1 MRLNKQQIK
10 NKESIALDVKD
21 LLAAAIKDA
30 AQKAIDSGAL
40 KPGTLPEVMLEVPP
54 QKEFGDFATNFAMQS
69 ARSLHCAPRQIAQAV
84 VDNLDCDSIEKME
97 IAGPGFINFY
107 LKQNWTADLLAS
119 ILKAGENY
127 GNLPANGLGR
137 VQVEYVS
144 ANPTGPL
151 HVGHARGAAV
161 GSAMVNLL
169 RAAGYDVE
177 SEYYINDA
185 GNQMNNLAA
194 SVNARYLQLLK
205 LEEMGGVPADLTVK
219 QLDELPTGIAFP
231 ENGYHGYDI
240 IETAQRIIRIYGK
253 KFVDLEEKERLAKF
267 LEIAYKEKL
276 AGLKED
282 LEAFGV
288 TFDVWFS
295 EKSLHDADK
304 IREACK
310 FLQDKGE
317 IYEKDG
323 ALWLRSSEQGDD
335 KDRVVIRD
343 NGVPT
348 YFAADIAYHRN
359 KFERGFAHLIDLW
372 GADHHG
378 YIARVKAAINA
389 LGYDANQL
397 EVMLLQMVRLY
408 RNGDIVKLSKRTGET
423 ITLRELM
430 EEVGVDAARYFFC
443 MRSIDSQLD
452 FDMTLATE
460 KSNDNPVYYIQYA
473 HARICSIGRQL
484 AEAGIEALPL
494 EELKLDTLQAPEE
507 LELIKKL
514 GKYPEL
520 IAMAARERA
529 VHHVASYT
537 YELAGLFHSFY
548 NQCRILGVDKD
559 LQQARIALVK
569 AVGHTI
575 RHALGI
581 LGVAAPE
588 RM

>member
-1 MRLNKQQIK
+1 MDIK
-10 NKESIALDVKD
+10 DI
-21 LLAAAIKDA
+21 LAAAIKAA
-30 AQKAIDSGAL
+30 AQKAIDDGTL

-69 ARSLHCAPRQIAQAV
+69 ARSLRCAPRQIAQAV
-84 VDNLDCDSIEKME
+84 VDNLDCASVEKAE

-119 ILKAGENY
+119 ILAAGDEY
-127 GNLPANGLGR
+127 GNLPANDLGR
-137 VQVEYVS
+137 IQVEYVS

-151 HVGHARGAAV
+151 HIGHARGAAV

-219 QLDELPTGIAFP
+219 QLDEMPTGIPFP

-253 KFVDLEEKERLAKF
+253 EFVALDEKERLAKF
-267 LEIAYKEKL
+267 LDIAYKEKL

-295 EKSLHDADK
+295 EKSLHEANK
-304 IREACK
+304 IREAVA
-310 FLQDKGE
+310 FLQERGY
-317 IYEKDG
+317 IYEEGG
-323 ALWLRSSEQGDD
+323 ALWLNSTAQGDD

-359 KFERGFAHLIDLW
+359 KFERGFARVINMW

-378 YIARVKAAINA
+378 YIARVKAAVNA
-389 LGYDANQL
+389 LGFDANNL
-397 EVMLLQMVRLY
+397 EIMLLQMVRLY

-430 EEVGVDAARYFFC
+430 DEVGTDAARYFFC
-443 MRSIDSQLD
+443 MRSLDSQLD

-460 KSNDNPVYYIQYA
+460 KSNENPVYYIQYA
-473 HARICSIGRQL
+473 HARISSIARQL
-484 AEAGIEALPL
+484 AEAGIEAVPIS
-494 EELKLDTLQAPEE
+494 ELKLDTLVAPEE
-507 LELIKKL
+507 LALIKKM
-514 GKYPEL
+514 GEYPEL
-520 IAMAARERA
+520 LARAARERA
-529 VHHVASYT
+529 VHSVATYA

-559 LQQARIALVK
+559 VQQARIALVK

-581 LGVAAPE
+581 LGVSAPE

>member
-1 MRLNKQQIK
+1 MDIK
-10 NKESIALDVKD
+10 DI
-21 LLAAAIKDA
+21 LAAAIKAA
-30 AQKAIDSGAL
+30 AQKAIDDGTL

-69 ARSLHCAPRQIAQAV
+69 ARSLRCAPRQIAQAV
-84 VDNLDCDSIEKME
+84 VDNLDCASVEKAE

-119 ILKAGENY
+119 ILAAGDEY
-127 GNLPANGLGR
+127 GNLPANDLGR
-137 VQVEYVS
+137 IQVEYVS

-151 HVGHARGAAV
+151 HIGHARGAAV

-219 QLDELPTGIAFP
+219 QLDEMPTGIPFP

-253 KFVDLEEKERLAKF
+253 EFVALDEKERLAKF
-267 LEIAYKEKL
+267 LDIAYKEKL
-276 AGLKED
+276 AGRKED

-295 EKSLHDADK
+295 EKSLHEANK
-304 IREACK
+304 IREAVA
-310 FLQDKGE
+310 FLQERGY
-317 IYEKDG
+317 IYEEGG
-323 ALWLRSSEQGDD
+323 ALWLNSTAQGDD

-359 KFERGFAHLIDLW
+359 KFERGFARVINLW

-378 YIARVKAAINA
+378 YIARVKAAVNA
-389 LGYDANQL
+389 LGFDANNL
-397 EVMLLQMVRLY
+397 EIMLLQMVRLY

-430 EEVGVDAARYFFC
+430 DEVGTDAARYFFC
-443 MRSIDSQLD
+443 MRSLDSQLD

-460 KSNDNPVYYIQYA
+460 KSNENPVYYIQYA
-473 HARICSIGRQL
+473 HARISSIGRQL
-484 AEAGIEALPL
+484 AEAGIEAVPAAK
-494 EELKLDTLQAPEE
+494 LKLDTLVAPEE
-507 LELIKKL
+507 LALIKKL
-514 GKYPEL
+514 GEYPEL
-520 IAMAARERA
+520 IARAARERA
-529 VHHVASYT
+529 VHSVATYA

-548 NQCRILGVDKD
+548 NQCRILGVETE

-581 LGVAAPE
+581 LGVSAPE

>member
-1 MRLNKQQIK
+1 MDIK
-10 NKESIALDVKD
+10 DI
-21 LLAAAIKDA
+21 LAAAIKAA
-30 AQKAIDSGAL
+30 AQKAIDSGSL
-40 KPGTLPEVMLEVPP
+40 KPGVLPEVMLEVPP

-84 VDNLDCDSIEKME
+84 VDNLDCASVERME

-107 LKQNWTADLLAS
+107 LKQNWTSDLLSS
-119 ILKAGENY
+119 IIAAGEDY
-127 GNLPANGLGR
+127 GNLPANDFGR

-151 HVGHARGAAV
+151 HIGHARGAAV

-205 LEEMGGVPADLTVK
+205 LEDMGGVPADLTVQ
-219 QLDELPTGIAFP
+219 QLDEMPTGIPFP

-253 KFVDLEEKERLAKF
+253 EFVALDEKERLAKF

-295 EKSLHDADK
+295 EKSLHEANK
-304 IREACK
+304 IHEAVD
-310 FLQDKGE
+310 FLKERGY
-317 IYEKDG
+317 IYEQGG
-323 ALWLRSSEQGDD
+323 ALWLKSTEQGDD

-359 KFERGFAHLIDLW
+359 KFERGFARVINLW

-378 YIARVKAAINA
+378 YIARVKAAVNA
-389 LGYDANQL
+389 LGFDANNL
-397 EVMLLQMVRLY
+397 EIMLLQMVRLY

-430 EEVGVDAARYFFC
+430 DEVGTDAARYFFC
-443 MRSIDSQLD
+443 MRSLDSQLD

-460 KSNDNPVYYIQYA
+460 KSNENPVYYIQYA
-473 HARICSIGRQL
+473 HARICSIARQL
-484 AEAGIEALPL
+484 AEAGISAVPAS
-494 EELKLDTLQAPEE
+494 ELKLDTLTAPEE
-507 LELIKKL
+507 LALIKKL
-514 GKYPEL
+514 GEYPEL
-520 IAMAARERA
+520 IARAARERA
-529 VHHVASYT
+529 VHSVATYT

-548 NQCRILGVDKD
+548 NQCRILGVDTD

-581 LGVAAPE
+581 LGVSAPE

>member
-1 MRLNKQQIK
+1 MDIK
-10 NKESIALDVKD
+10 DI
-21 LLAAAIKDA
+21 LAAAIKAA
-30 AQKAIDSGAL
+30 AQKAIDDGTL
-40 KPGTLPEVMLEVPP
+40 KPGALPEVMLEVPP

-84 VDNLDCDSIEKME
+84 VNNLDCASVERAE

-119 ILKAGENY
+119 ILAAGDNY
-127 GNLPANGLGR
+127 GNLPANDLGR
-137 VQVEYVS
+137 IQVEYVS

-151 HVGHARGAAV
+151 HIGHARGAAV

-219 QLDELPTGIAFP
+219 QLDEMPTGIPFP

-253 KFVDLEEKERLAKF
+253 EFVALDEKERLAKF
-267 LEIAYKEKL
+267 LDIAYKEKL

-295 EKSLHDADK
+295 EKSLHEANK
-304 IREACK
+304 IREAVA
-310 FLQDKGE
+310 FLQERGY
-317 IYEKDG
+317 IYEQGG
-323 ALWLRSSEQGDD
+323 ALWLNSTAQGDD

-343 NGVPT
+343 NGIPT

-359 KFERGFAHLIDLW
+359 KFERGFARVINLW

-378 YIARVKAAINA
+378 YIARVKAAVNA
-389 LGYDANQL
+389 LGFDANNL
-397 EVMLLQMVRLY
+397 EIMLLQMVRLY

-423 ITLRELM
+423 ITLRELID
-430 EEVGVDAARYFFC
+430 EVGTDAARYFFC
-443 MRSIDSQLD
+443 MRSLDSQLD

-460 KSNDNPVYYIQYA
+460 KSNENPVYYIQYA
-473 HARICSIGRQL
+473 HARISSIGRQL
-484 AEAGIEALPL
+484 AEAGITAEPA
-494 EELKLDTLQAPEE
+494 EQLKLETLVAPEE
-507 LELIKKL
+507 LALIKKL
-514 GKYPEL
+514 GEYPEL
-520 IAMAARERA
+520 IARAARERA
-529 VHHVASYT
+529 VHSVATYA

-548 NQCRILGVDKD
+548 NQCRILGVETD

-581 LGVAAPE
+581 LGVSAPE

>member
-1 MRLNKQQIK
+1 MDIK
-10 NKESIALDVKD
+10 DI
-21 LLAAAIKDA
+21 LAAAIKAA
-30 AQKAIDSGAL
+30 AQKAIDSGSL
-40 KPGTLPEVMLEVPP
+40 KPGVLPEVMLEVPP

-84 VDNLDCDSIEKME
+84 VDNLDCASVERME

-107 LKQNWTADLLAS
+107 LKQNWTSDLLSS
-119 ILKAGENY
+119 IIAAGEDY
-127 GNLPANGLGR
+127 GNLPANDFGR

-151 HVGHARGAAV
+151 HIGHARGAAV

-205 LEEMGGVPADLTVK
+205 LEDMGGVPADLTVK
-219 QLDELPTGIAFP
+219 QLDEMPTGIPFP

-253 KFVDLEEKERLAKF
+253 EFVALDEKERLAKF

-295 EKSLHDADK
+295 EKSLHEANK
-304 IREACK
+304 IHEAVD
-310 FLQDKGE
+310 FLKERGY
-317 IYEKDG
+317 IYEQGG
-323 ALWLRSSEQGDD
+323 ALWLKSTEQGDD

-359 KFERGFAHLIDLW
+359 KFERGFARVINLW

-378 YIARVKAAINA
+378 YIARVKAAVNA
-389 LGYDANQL
+389 LGFDANNL
-397 EVMLLQMVRLY
+397 EIMLLQMVRLY

-430 EEVGVDAARYFFC
+430 DEVGTDAARYFFC
-443 MRSIDSQLD
+443 MRSLDSQLD

-460 KSNDNPVYYIQYA
+460 KSNENPVYYIQYA
-473 HARICSIGRQL
+473 HARICSIARQL
-484 AEAGIEALPL
+484 AEAGISAVPAS
-494 EELKLDTLQAPEE
+494 ELKLYTLTAPEE
-507 LELIKKL
+507 LALIKKL
-514 GKYPEL
+514 GEYPEL
-520 IAMAARERA
+520 IARAARERA
-529 VHHVASYT
+529 VHSVATYT

-548 NQCRILGVDKD
+548 NQCRILGVDTD

-581 LGVAAPE
+581 LGVSAPE

>member
-1 MRLNKQQIK
+1 MDIK
-10 NKESIALDVKD
+10 ET
-21 LLAAAIKDA
+21 LAAAIKSA
-30 AQKAIDSGAL
+30 AQQAIDKGVL
-40 KPGTLPEVMLEVPP
+40 KPGKLPEVMLEVPP

-84 VDNLDCDSIEKME
+84 VDNLDCASVERME

-107 LKQNWTADLLAS
+107 LKQNWTAELLAG
-119 ILKAGENY
+119 ILAAGDNY

-253 KFVDLEEKERLAKF
+253 DFVALEEKERLAKF

-288 TFDVWFS
+288 TYDVWFS
-295 EKSLHDADK
+295 EKTLHEANK
-304 IREACK
+304 IQEACA
-310 FLQDKGE
+310 FLKEKGE
-317 IYEKDG
+317 VYEEGG
-323 ALWLRSSEQGDD
+323 ALWLRSTAQGDD

-343 NGVPT
+343 NGIPT

-359 KFERGFAHLIDLW
+359 KFERGFAHVINIW

-378 YIARVKAAINA
+378 YVARVKAAINA
-389 LGYDANQL
+389 LGFDAKNL

-408 RNGDIVKLSKRTGET
+408 RNGEIVKLSKRTGET

-430 EEVGVDAARYFFC
+430 DEVGTDAARYFFC
-443 MRSIDSQLD
+443 MRSLDSQLD

-473 HARICSIGRQL
+473 HARIASIGRQL
-484 AEAGIEALPL
+484 AEAGIKAVAK
-494 EELKLDTLQAPEE
+494 EELKLETLQAPEE
-507 LELIKKL
+507 QALIKKL
-514 GKYPEL
+514 GEYPEML
-520 IAMAARERA
+520 AEAAHERA
-529 VHHVASYT
+529 VHHVATYT

-548 NQCRILGVDKD
+548 NQCRILGVEAD
-559 LQQARIALVK
+559 LQQARIALVG

-575 RHALGI
+575 RHALAI
-581 LGVAAPE
+581 LGVSAPE

>member
-1 MRLNKQQIK
+1 MDIK
-10 NKESIALDVKD
+10 DI
-21 LLAAAIKDA
+21 LAAAIKAA
-30 AQKAIDSGAL
+30 AQKAIDDGTL

-69 ARSLHCAPRQIAQAV
+69 ARSLRCAPRQIAQAV
-84 VDNLDCDSIEKME
+84 VDNLDCASVEKAK

-119 ILKAGENY
+119 ILAAGDEY
-127 GNLPANGLGR
+127 GNLPANDLGR
-137 VQVEYVS
+137 IQVEYVS

-151 HVGHARGAAV
+151 HIGHARGAAV

-219 QLDELPTGIAFP
+219 QLDEMPTGIPFP

-253 KFVDLEEKERLAKF
+253 EFVALDEKERLAKF
-267 LEIAYKEKL
+267 LDIAYKEKL

-295 EKSLHDADK
+295 EKSLHEANK
-304 IREACK
+304 IREAVA
-310 FLQDKGE
+310 FLQERGY
-317 IYEKDG
+317 IYEEGG
-323 ALWLRSSEQGDD
+323 ALWLNSTAQGDD

-359 KFERGFAHLIDLW
+359 KFERGFARVINLW

-378 YIARVKAAINA
+378 YIARVKAAVNA
-389 LGYDANQL
+389 LGFDANNL
-397 EVMLLQMVRLY
+397 EIMLLQMVRLY

-430 EEVGVDAARYFFC
+430 DEVGTDAARYFFC
-443 MRSIDSQLD
+443 MRSLDSQLD

-460 KSNDNPVYYIQYA
+460 KSNENPVYYIQYA
-473 HARICSIGRQL
+473 HARISSIGRQL
-484 AEAGIEALPL
+484 AEAGIEAVPAA
-494 EELKLDTLQAPEE
+494 ELKLDTLVAPEE
-507 LELIKKL
+507 LALIKKL
-514 GKYPEL
+514 GEYPEL
-520 IAMAARERA
+520 IARAARERA
-529 VHHVASYT
+529 VHSVATYA

-548 NQCRILGVDKD
+548 NQCRILGVETE

-581 LGVAAPE
+581 LGVSAPE

>member
-1 MRLNKQQIK
+1 MDIK
-10 NKESIALDVKD
+10 DI
-21 LLAAAIKDA
+21 LAAAIKAA
-30 AQKAIDSGAL
+30 AQKAIDSGSL
-40 KPGTLPEVMLEVPP
+40 KPGVLPEVMLEVPP

-84 VDNLDCDSIEKME
+84 VDNLDCASVERME

-107 LKQNWTADLLAS
+107 LKQNWTSDLLSS
-119 ILKAGENY
+119 IIAAGEDY
-127 GNLPANGLGR
+127 GNLPANDFGR

-151 HVGHARGAAV
+151 HIGHARGAAV

-205 LEEMGGVPADLTVK
+205 LEDMGGVPADLTVK
-219 QLDELPTGIAFP
+219 QLDEMPTGIPFP

-253 KFVDLEEKERLAKF
+253 EFVALGEKERLAKF

-295 EKSLHDADK
+295 EKSLHEANK
-304 IREACK
+304 IHEAVD
-310 FLQDKGE
+310 FLKERGY
-317 IYEKDG
+317 IYEQGG
-323 ALWLRSSEQGDD
+323 ALWLKSTEQGDD

-359 KFERGFAHLIDLW
+359 KFERGFARVINLW

-378 YIARVKAAINA
+378 YIARVKAAVNA
-389 LGYDANQL
+389 LGFDANNL
-397 EVMLLQMVRLY
+397 EIMLLQMVRLY

-430 EEVGVDAARYFFC
+430 DEVGTDAARYFFC
-443 MRSIDSQLD
+443 MRSLDSQLD

-460 KSNDNPVYYIQYA
+460 KSNENPVYYIQYA
-473 HARICSIGRQL
+473 HARICSIARQL
-484 AEAGIEALPL
+484 AEAGIEAVPTS
-494 EELKLDTLQAPEE
+494 ELKLDTLVAPEE
-507 LELIKKL
+507 LALIKKL
-514 GKYPEL
+514 GEYPEL
-520 IAMAARERA
+520 IARAARERA
-529 VHHVASYT
+529 VHSVATYT

-548 NQCRILGVDKD
+548 NQCRILGVDTD

-581 LGVAAPE
+581 LGVSAPE

>member
-1 MRLNKQQIK
+1 MDI
-10 NKESIALDVKD
+10 KD

-30 AQKAIDSGAL
+30 AQKAIDNGTL

-84 VDNLDCDSIEKME
+84 VDNLDCASVDKME

-107 LKQNWTADLLAS
+107 LKQNWTADLLAG
-119 ILKAGENY
+119 ILAAGENY

-219 QLDELPTGIAFP
+219 QLDEMPTGIPFP

-253 KFVDLEEKERLAKF
+253 EFVALEEKERLAKF

-295 EKSLHDADK
+295 EQSLHDADK

-310 FLQDKGE
+310 FLEEKGCV
-317 IYEKDG
+317 YEKDG
-323 ALWLRSSEQGDD
+323 AKWFNSTAYGDD

-343 NGVPT
+343 NGVST

-359 KFERGFAHLIDLW
+359 KFERGFDRIINLW

-378 YIARVKAAINA
+378 YIARVKAAVSA
-389 LGYDANQL
+389 LGFDADKL
-397 EVMLLQMVRLY
+397 EVLLLQMVRLY

-430 EEVGVDAARYFFC
+430 DEVGVDAARYFFC
-443 MRSIDSQLD
+443 MRSLDSQLD

-460 KSNDNPVYYIQYA
+460 KSNENPVYYIQYA
-473 HARICSIGRQL
+473 HARICSIARQL
-484 AEAGIEALPL
+484 AEAGIEAVALD
-494 EELKLDTLQAPEE
+494 ELKLDTLQAPEE
-507 LELIKKL
+507 LALVKKL
-514 GKYPEL
+514 GEYPEL
-520 IAMAARERA
+520 LARAARERA
-529 VHHVASYT
+529 VHHVATYT
-537 YELAGLFHSFY
+537 YELATLFHSFY
-548 NQCRILGVDKD
+548 NQCRILGVDPD

-581 LGVAAPE
+581 LGVSAPE